1 MLRLLINF
9 HKRLDFSI
17 EDNFESVQIISAK
30 CLTDSSSKHRILQII
45 SPTLTSCNKT
55 RETYLF
61 KFLFSLLWSCAILIK
76 IIIINRDPLHVL
88 WKEKYKETNKD
99 GTNRKKLK
107 YTSHI
112 KNRPV
117 FIISDFFETKT
128 QMSTT
133 LMSQVKMNLIIC
145 LTREKSAN
153 RCQHSS
159 TNGNNA
165 QHSIS
170 KPVIFSSIWAAF
182 CVKINSTANPFLCRF
197 CSVGTCYAESLRRN
211 FFLSNK

>member
-30 CLTDSSSKHRILQII
+30 CLTDSSSKHRTLQMI

-76 IIIINRDPLHVL
+76 IIIINRDASSSCLM
-88 WKEKYKETNKD
+88 KRKIQETNKD

-145 LTREKSAN
+145 LTRGKSAHR

-165 QHSIS
+165 HHSIS
-170 KPVIFSSIWAAF
+170 KPVIFSSALWAAF
-182 CVKINSTANPFLCRF
+182 LWKSIRQPIHS
-197 CSVGTCYAESLRRN
+197 SVGFAP
-211 FFLSNK
+211 